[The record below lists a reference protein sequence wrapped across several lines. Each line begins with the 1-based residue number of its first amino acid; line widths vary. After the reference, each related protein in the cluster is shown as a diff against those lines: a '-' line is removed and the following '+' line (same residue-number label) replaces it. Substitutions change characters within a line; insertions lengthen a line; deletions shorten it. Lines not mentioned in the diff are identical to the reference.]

1 MSDLLEDL
9 RADRTRL
16 VVGLVVVALVVLAVV
31 VGAHY
36 DVAIPV
42 GYVLLP
48 ALGVAL
54 VAGPAATALVSL
66 AAAVAVAGSYIAAPV
81 GNEAARLASV
91 IGILGL
97 ATAGSA
103 VRRRRERSLLAQAEL
118 LAVARDHELGTQ
130 MTQRMLERTP
140 ELAGATDIVSV
151 ARRAASIARE
161 VFDAS
166 ASSYWQV
173 EGDEVVLLA
182 REPAG
187 VWPVGARMPRALMD
201 ASDMVSQGTR
211 TAWVTHDAPMS
222 EQRRDA
228 MEQARARTGTS
239 TPIHVDGQTVA
250 YLTLG
255 WDEERHAPEA
265 SWFDLLD
272 RFADQVA
279 LAKTV
284 VRRRLAQDEARRLGA
299 RLQTALLPRVVTVA
313 GGLRVRTLYRPGTRD
328 LLLGGDFLDVAARD
342 PEQGDV
348 AFLIGDVSGHGPE
361 QAAIAASLRA
371 AWKAMA
377 RLSQLGLDDW
387 ARGLDAV
394 LADQAAESSLFVT
407 LLMGTAN
414 AHTGRLSYVT
424 AGHPPPL
431 LLGPDGPRQGPLG
444 GPPLGLVPWT
454 TLEPRVLDL
463 DRVHGV
469 LMVTDG
475 IFEGHTAPDESSRV
489 GWDDFVDIVAEHDDV
504 RATNYL
510 DDLNADMIRRNG
522 DALPDDVAALL
533 LLLPE
538 PEPGSAAEAAQS
550 G

>member
-1 MSDLLEDL
+1 VSEVLADL
-9 RADRTRL
+9 RDDLTRL
-16 VVGLVVVALVVLAVV
+16 VVGLAAIALVVLAVV
-31 VGAHY
+31 VGARY

-42 GYVLLP
+42 GFVLLP

-66 AAAVAVAGSYIAAPV
+66 AAVVAVGASYIATPV

-91 IGILGL
+91 IAILGL

-103 VRRRRERSLLAQAEL
+103 VRRRRERSLVAHAEL
-118 LAVARDHELGTQ
+118 LAVARDHDLGAQ

-140 ELAGATDIVSV
+140 ELSGATDIVSV
-151 ARRAASIARE
+151 ARRTVSIARD
-161 VFDAS
+161 VFGAS
-166 ASSYWQV
+166 ACSYWQV

-187 VWPVGARMPRALMD
+187 VWAVGDRMPRDLMA
-201 ASDMVSQGTR
+201 ASDMVSRGTR
-211 TAWVTHDAPMS
+211 TAWVTLDSPLS
-222 EQRRDA
+222 DERRDA
-228 MEQARARTGTS
+228 MAHARARTGTS

-255 WDEERHAPEA
+255 WDAERTAPEQ

-342 PEQGDV
+342 TEQGDV

-377 RLSQLGLDDW
+377 RLPQLGLDDW

-394 LADQAAESSLFVT
+394 LADQSAESSLFVT

-414 AHTGRLSYVT
+414 ARTRRLSYVT

-444 GPPLGLVPWT
+444 GPPLGLVAWT
-454 TLEPRVLDL
+454 TLEPRVLEL
-463 DRVHGV
+463 DDVRGV

-475 IFEGHTAPDESSRV
+475 IFEGHTAPDAASRV
-489 GWDDFVDIVAEHDDV
+489 GWDDFVEIVATHDDV
-504 RATNYL
+504 ATTGYL
-510 DDLNADMIRRNG
+510 DDLNAEMVRRNG

-538 PEPGSAAEAAQS
+538 PGAAIETDSAQS
-550 G
+550 R

>member
-1 MSDLLEDL
+1 MSDVLVDL
-9 RADRTRL
+9 RADLTRL
-16 VVGLVVVALVVLAVV
+16 VVGLAGIAVVVVAVV
-31 VGAHY
+31 VGSHY

-66 AAAVAVAGSYIAAPV
+66 AAAIAVAGSYIATPV
-81 GNEAARLASV
+81 GNEPARLASV
-91 IGILGL
+91 VGILGL

-103 VRRRRERSLLAQAEL
+103 VRRRRERSLVAQAEL
-118 LAVARDHELGTQ
+118 LAVARDHDLTAQ
-130 MTQRMLERTP
+130 MTQRTLERTP
-140 ELAGATDIVSV
+140 ELAGATDIPSV
-151 ARRAASIARE
+151 ARRAVSIARE

-166 ASSYWQV
+166 ACSYWQV
-173 EGDEVVLLA
+173 EGDDAVLLA

-187 VWPVGARMPRALMD
+187 VWAVGDRMPKDLMA
-201 ASDMVSQGTR
+201 ASDLVSRGTR
-211 TAWVTHDAPMS
+211 TAWISRDEPLS
-222 EQRRDA
+222 DERRDA
-228 MEQARARTGTS
+228 MAQAHTQTATS
-239 TPIHVDGQTVA
+239 TPIFVDGQTVA

-255 WDEERHAPEA
+255 WDAERSAPES

-299 RLQTALLPRVVTVA
+299 RLQTALLPRVVSVA
-313 GGLRVRTLYRPGTRD
+313 GGLDVRTLYRPGTRD

-342 PEQGDV
+342 ADQGDV

-377 RLSQLGLDDW
+377 HLPQLGLDDW

-394 LADQAAESSLFVT
+394 LADQSAEASLFVT

-414 AHTGRLSYVT
+414 PRTGRLSYVT

-454 TLEPRVLDL
+454 PLEPQVLDL
-463 DRVHGV
+463 ADVRGV

-475 IFEGHTAPDESSRV
+475 IFEGHTAPDEGSRV
-489 GWDDFVDIVAEHDDV
+489 GWDDFVDIVAKHDDV
-504 RATNYL
+504 STTGYL
-510 DDLNADMIRRNG
+510 DDLNAEMVRRNG
-522 DALPDDVAALL
+522 EALPDDVAALL

-538 PEPGSAAEAAQS
+538 PSASSTSAPGQP